1 LAGRL
6 LGTLGIAYTKTPSAA
21 AARRRPRCLGQ
32 RPGPGLQGPPD
43 RPRPGPSDDRPPPG
57 GPALGRQA
65 GGDAGPGRVDNRHR
79 LARGGGVPRHP
90 RPRPGGLAR
99 DARCGQEA
107 GDHAQGEA
115 RPGADPPDVRP
126 GAAPGRGRALDLADV
141 DLEAGTV
148 AVVGKGKSERM
159 PVSTS
164 PAIPTPAPPT
174 STTAPSRRSAARS
187 SIRSRTDRAA
197 ARHPDVVW

>member
-1 LAGRL
+1 VSGATGLPEVERLKGGKQPAQTQSYGELESTGQPRDELQLAWSRPGL
-6 LGTLGIAYTKTPSAA
+6 EGH
-21 AARRRPRCLGQ
+21 ARR
-32 RPGPGLQGPPD
+32 
-43 RPRPGPSDDRPPPG
+43 
-57 GPALGRQA
+57 
-65 GGDAGPGRVDNRHR
+65 
-79 LARGGGVPRHP
+79 
-90 RPRPGGLAR
+90 
-99 DARCGQEA
+99 GQEA

>member
-1 LAGRL
+1 MLAE
-6 LGTLGIAYTKTPSAA
+6 
-21 AARRRPRCLGQ
+21 ARRRATTPKWERDLALIRLMHDLGL
-32 RPGPGLQGPPD
+32 R
-43 RPRPGPSDDRPPPG
+43 
-57 GPALGRQA
+57 
-65 GGDAGPGRVDNRHR
+65 
-79 LARGGGVPRHP
+79 RGEV
-90 RPRPGGLAR
+90 
-99 DARCGQEA
+99 
-107 GDHAQGEA
+107 
-115 RPGADPPDVRP
+115 VT
-126 GAAPGRGRALDLADV
+126 LDLADV
-141 DLEAGTV
+141 DLDAGTV